1 MPITEAIIN
10 NIDYEINYSLQV
22 GDILYLSHTGS
33 ISGGFSVYGNVEV
46 LGEVTEIEDNYIGF
60 NFTVVGGDAANIN
73 AIINAVNPSYFISFR
88 KEAAVNRNSLKGYF
102 ASCLFVNDDFNNQN
116 ELFVVN
122 SQVAL
127 SSK

>member
-10 NIDYEINYSLQV
+10 DIDYEINYSLQV
-22 GDILYLSHTGS
+22 GDILYLSSTNS
-33 ISGGFSVYGNVEV
+33 ISGGFSVYGNVSV
-46 LGEVTEIEDNYIGF
+46 LGEVTEITNDYIGF
-60 NFTVVGGDAANIN
+60 NFTVVGITTTNVN
-73 AIINAVNPSYFISFR
+73 AIINAANPSYFISFR

-102 ASCLFVNDDFNNQN
+102 ALGQFRNDDFNNQN

-122 SQVAL
+122 SQIAF